1 MHTTKRQA
9 PWRRSPPSR
18 RPCAFSSQVAPMSGF
33 TVSNAAI
40 SGLRAA
46 EASISSLKVS
56 GASICGLVS
65 RADLILLPL
74 LLGQR
79 RHDAVRRGTLFPGQR
94 LDLGHVLLRHVLTH
108 GGQRLLGREKDVR
121 KEGRSRQKA
130 IQRRARYKCDETA
143 TIGPFSGYARAPR
156 FSSPQNCMRGCGR
169 GRSEGR
175 PV

>member
-1 MHTTKRQA
+1 
-9 PWRRSPPSR
+9 
-18 RPCAFSSQVAPMSGF
+18 MSGF

-79 RHDAVRRGTLFPGQR
+79 CHDAVRRGTLFPG
-94 LDLGHVLLRHVLTH
+94 
-108 GGQRLLGREKDVR
+108 
-121 KEGRSRQKA
+121 
-130 IQRRARYKCDETA
+130 
-143 TIGPFSGYARAPR
+143 
-156 FSSPQNCMRGCGR
+156 
-169 GRSEGR
+169 
-175 PV
+175 